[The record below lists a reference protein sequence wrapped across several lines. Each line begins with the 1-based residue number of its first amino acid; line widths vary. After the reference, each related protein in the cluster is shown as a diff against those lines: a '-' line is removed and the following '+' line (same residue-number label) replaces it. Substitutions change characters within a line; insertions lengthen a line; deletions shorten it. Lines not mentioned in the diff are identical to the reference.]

1 MVVIFTTEISV
12 FPTHCIYALF
22 MTLIV
27 NREYSPLP
35 LKLVFFPHIVFM
47 PSL

>member
-27 NREYSPLP
+27 NREYSP
-35 LKLVFFPHIVFM
+35 VQH
-47 PSL
+47 SLIDL